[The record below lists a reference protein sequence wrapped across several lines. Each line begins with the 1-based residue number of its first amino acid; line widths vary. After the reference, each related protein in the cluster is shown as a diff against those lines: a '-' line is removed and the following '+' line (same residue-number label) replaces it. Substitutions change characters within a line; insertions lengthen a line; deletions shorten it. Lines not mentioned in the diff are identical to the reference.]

1 MPVPVTAIPGCS
13 VVVVLAVIEA
23 EPTAVVP
30 VIAVAVPLLAMIVP
44 VVPVESALALF
55 STTVPPWTT
64 RRPEKVAELSAPR
77 NKVPCPALI
86 SAAVVPTPVVRVAP
100 DCVTAPMRFSD
111 PAPAVAVFVVAR
123 MTPVPIAVGAA
134 EPK

>member
-1 MPVPVTAIPGCS
+1 MPVPVTAMPGCS
-13 VVVVLAVIEA
+13 VVVVLAVIDA

-30 VIAVAVPLLAMIVP
+30 VIAVAVPLLAMSVP

-55 STTVPPWTT
+55 NTTVPPWTT

-77 NKVPCPALI
+77 DRVPCPALI
-86 SAAVVPTPVVRVAP
+86 SAVVAPTPVVRVAP
-100 DCVTAPMRFSD
+100 DCVTAPMRFKE
-111 PAPAVAVFVVAR
+111 PAPAVAVLVVAR
-123 MTPVPIAVGAA
+123 MTPVPIEVGAA